1 MGGDYDLRQKGILTW
16 NTFSTTGKESAW
28 PSPPKTGASHHIL
41 YKRGTCGTLSSL
53 ILETK
58 ILDANN
64 VYANQLS
71 FLLVPSLVLLQPGTL
86 A

>member
-1 MGGDYDLRQKGILTW
+1 MVSLQVPFRNEHLGSLQHFEIMRLCICCCALHEEEPLIKAD
-16 NTFSTTGKESAW
+16 
-28 PSPPKTGASHHIL
+28 
-41 YKRGTCGTLSSL
+41 CGTLSSL

-71 FLLVPSLVLLQPGTL
+71 FLLVLSLVLLQPGTL